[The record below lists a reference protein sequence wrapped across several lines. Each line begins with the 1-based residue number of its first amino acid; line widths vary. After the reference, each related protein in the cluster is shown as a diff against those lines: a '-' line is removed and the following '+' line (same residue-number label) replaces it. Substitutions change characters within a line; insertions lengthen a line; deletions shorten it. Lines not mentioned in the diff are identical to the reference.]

1 MVSEFRNRRDFLV
14 KELNQIPG
22 ISCLNP
28 HGAFYVFPNVKA
40 FGKSSNEIEDYLLK
54 EAGVALLSGTSFGK
68 FGEGYLR
75 ISYANSI
82 ENLSEACRRIRKA
95 LNNL

>member
-1 MVSEFRNRRDFLV
+1 MGSSSIIKMVSEFRERRDFLV

-40 FGKSSNEIEDYLLK
+40 FGKSSNEIEDYLAQRSWCCFTFRHFLWN
-54 EAGVALLSGTSFGK
+54 FW
-68 FGEGYLR
+68 
-75 ISYANSI
+75 
-82 ENLSEACRRIRKA
+82 
-95 LNNL
+95 